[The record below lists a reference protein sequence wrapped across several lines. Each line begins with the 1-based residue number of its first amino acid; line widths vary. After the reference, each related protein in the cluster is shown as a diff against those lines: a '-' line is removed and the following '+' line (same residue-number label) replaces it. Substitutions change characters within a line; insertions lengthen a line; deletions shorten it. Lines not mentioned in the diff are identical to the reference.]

1 MANRM
6 LTVPVKLCNSHI
18 SLHRCR
24 CGCSTPRPLCCHDAL
39 VQNDP
44 LYLRTFT
51 SNNPSSA
58 SSPSSVPFA
67 SSSLNPAAAGP
78 LNWNNDQGLKFHY
91 FVHTSLDAIEEKS
104 TNPRMEAMAMG
115 RERFQLG
122 VGAPCSL
129 VPRCV
134 GSVAA
139 AVCCCF
145 AVAAAT
151 VIAIVLTSANKSKR
165 SGTSVALPG
174 DLYLGQ
180 LFTVEEYKM

>member
-1 MANRM
+1 MQ
-6 LTVPVKLCNSHI
+6 LTQLHAPLSLWLLTLRPVHA
-18 SLHRCR
+18 
-24 CGCSTPRPLCCHDAL
+24 AL

-104 TNPRMEAMAMG
+104 TNHTHAHR
-115 RERFQLG
+115 R
-122 VGAPCSL
+122 
-129 VPRCV
+129 
-134 GSVAA
+134 
-139 AVCCCF
+139 
-145 AVAAAT
+145 
-151 VIAIVLTSANKSKR
+151 
-165 SGTSVALPG
+165 
-174 DLYLGQ
+174 
-180 LFTVEEYKM
+180 

>member
-1 MANRM
+1 MSIACVAVIGKEVGWA
-6 LTVPVKLCNSHI
+6 TVRCSADARSHAARASVKLCNSH
-18 SLHRCR
+18 SSMHRCR
-24 CGCSTPRPLCCHDAL
+24 CGCSHCDLFTTPL

-104 TNPRMEAMAMG
+104 TNHTHAHR
-115 RERFQLG
+115 RFRW
-122 VGAPCSL
+122 A
-129 VPRCV
+129 
-134 GSVAA
+134 GSE
-139 AVCCCF
+139 F
-145 AVAAAT
+145 
-151 VIAIVLTSANKSKR
+151 
-165 SGTSVALPG
+165 G
-174 DLYLGQ
+174 
-180 LFTVEEYKM
+180 